1 MEKRLALIL
10 ANLFLCVGIAFA
22 QMQVTGTV
30 VSQDDN
36 EPVVGASIMVVGT
49 NTGTVTD
56 INGKFS
62 LAVPAGR
69 KNLRISYVGM
79 EPVEV
84 AASPNMRIELTTD
97 RTALDEVI
105 VVAFGTAK
113 KSAFTGSATVINS
126 EDITKKTAANV
137 ANALV
142 GSVPGL
148 QMTGMSGAPGAGS
161 GNMYIRGLSSLYSST
176 DPLIIVDGAPYY
188 ASLTNIATDDIESVT
203 VLKDAASAAL
213 YGAAGAAGV
222 ILVTT
227 KKGKTQEAVINVDVR
242 LGANSRSVQEYDRIT
257 DPAQY
262 YETYYTMMNNYYL
275 NNGGYYSN
283 DESVTDAMR
292 EAIKYNA
299 FVSANNATLN
309 RLGYNVFN
317 LPQGQYLIGTN
328 GKLNPNATLGRTYT
342 ASNGETYYLTA
353 DNWDKAA
360 YSTALRQEY
369 NVNISA
375 GTTKSSFYASAGYL
389 NEDGIIEYSG
399 YERFTGRL
407 KADYQAKKWLKVG
420 ANIGYTH
427 SKQDSNPNMDTSWG
441 ATNLM
446 YTTSFIAPI
455 YPIYVRVIDPAT
467 GQPVIRTD
475 SYGHPQYDYGVP
487 AANYV
492 DTPVR
497 GFMSTSNPLGSN
509 RYNREYNIGNSLNMT
524 YTADVTITD
533 WLRFNS
539 TNNINL
545 GHTTYTSYGNPFEG
559 PTKADNGS
567 LTKYQQINYRQDY
580 IQTLNFQ
587 KQFGAHDLHVMLGHE
602 WNKTSVKRLTAYAR
616 NGFSTEVDEINNFG
630 DRYNST
636 SYTTDFNREGFFGS
650 AMYNYD
656 EKYFGQVSYRRD
668 ASSTFAKD
676 HRWGDFWSVGG
687 AWIISKEEFMANT
700 AGWLD
705 QLKIKASIGQQGN
718 DGIGNW
724 NYTNLYSLNRSGT
737 SIVPSFYRLGNENIT
752 WETTTN
758 FNAGL
763 EWSLWKGRLTG
774 SFDFYTKKTTDLLF
788 WLNIPESYGTRGYY
802 DNIGDIRNT
811 GVELTLN
818 ADIIRSKNIIWNVG
832 FNASHNKGKILKLPE
847 SKIKQNGGFASTS
860 DFGGIY
866 AWYEEGG
873 DLNNAFIYEYAGVY
887 NENTWQLTQDEK
899 YDPTKAGLAMYWG
912 DKGLWQKDEEGNFV
926 SMNTSKPATNRDYA
940 TTRSTDASRY
950 AQGST
955 LPTVTGGFNT
965 TLKVYDFDVSA
976 VFDYQLGGKVFD
988 SSYQTLMGPES
999 GSSVSARI
1007 FHVDVLDAWSPTN
1020 TGSDI
1025 PRFQYGDDYT
1035 TLGSTRFLTNARYLN
1050 FQSFSVGYT
1059 VPKSL
1064 TKKFFVD
1071 KLRFYVQGQ
1080 NLCFWSVRKGFDP
1093 RYSFGETADT
1103 NVYSPVRTISGGVQ
1117 VTF

>member
-1 MEKRLALIL
+1 MEKRLTLIL
-10 ANLFLCVGIAFA
+10 ANLFLFVGMAFA

-62 LAVPAGR
+62 LAVPAG
-69 KNLRISYVGM
+69 KKSLRISYVGM

-84 AASPNMRIELTTD
+84 TASPNMRIELTSD

-126 EDITKKTAANV
+126 EEITKKTAANV

-148 QMTGMSGAPGAGS
+148 QMTGMSGAPGAGN

-188 ASLTNIATDDIESVT
+188 ASLTNINTDDIESVT

-227 KKGKTQEAVINVDVR
+227 KKGTTQEAIINVDMRWGV
-242 LGANSRSVQEYDRIT
+242 NSRSVQEYDRIT

-262 YETYYTMMNNYYL
+262 YETYYKMMNNYYTNAL
-275 NNGGYYSN
+275 GY
-283 DESVTDAMR
+283 DA
-292 EAIKYNA
+292 
-299 FVSANNATLN
+299 SAAHVAANSSTIG
-309 RLGYNVFN
+309 RLGYNVYN
-317 LPQGQYLIGTN
+317 IPNGQFLIGTN

-353 DNWDKAA
+353 DDWDDAA
-360 YSTALRQEY
+360 YSNALRQEY
-369 NVNISA
+369 TMNISA
-375 GTTKSSFYASAGYL
+375 GNTKSSFYASAGYL
-389 NEDGIIEYSG
+389 NEDGIIEYSDF
-399 YERFTGRL
+399 ERFTGRL

-427 SKQDSNPNMDTSWG
+427 SEQNSNPNMSTDWG

-455 YPIYVRVIDPAT
+455 YPIYVRVIDPVT
-467 GQPVIRTD
+467 GQPTIRTD
-475 SYGHPQYDYGVP
+475 AYGHPQYDYGVP
-487 AANYV
+487 ATNYV

-509 RYNREYNIGNSLNMT
+509 RYNRQYNTGNSVNMT
-524 YTADVTITD
+524 YTADVTFTD

-545 GHTTYTSYGNPFEG
+545 GNTIYTEYGNPFEG

-567 LTKYQQINYRQDY
+567 LTKYHQTNFRQDY

-587 KQFGAHDLHVMLGHE
+587 KQFGLHDLQVMLGHE

-616 NGFSTEVDEINNFG
+616 NGFSTEVDEISNFG

-636 SYTTDFNREGFFGS
+636 SYTTEFNREGFFGS
-650 AMYNYD
+650 AMYNWS

-687 AWIISKEEFMANT
+687 AWIISKESFMAGT
-700 AGWLD
+700 SGWLD

-718 DGIGNW
+718 DGIGYW
-724 NYTNLYSLNRSGT
+724 NYTNLYNLTRSGT
-737 SIVPSFYRLGNENIT
+737 SIVPSFRQLGNEDIT

-763 EWSLWKGRLTG
+763 EWSLWRGRFTG

-802 DNIGDIRNT
+802 ANIGDIRNT
-811 GVELTLN
+811 GVELTL
-818 ADIIRSKNIIWNVG
+818 AGDIIRSKHIVWNMGLNI
-832 FNASHNKGKILKLPE
+832 SHNKAKILKLPE
-847 SKIKQNGGFASTS
+847 SKIKENGGFAATS
-860 DFGGIY
+860 DFGSIY
-866 AWYEEGG
+866 CWYEEGG
-873 DLNNAFIYEYAGVY
+873 DMQNAFIYEYAGIY
-887 NENTWQLTQDEK
+887 SEKTWQLTQDEA
-899 YDPTKAGLAMYWG
+899 YDPSKAGLPMYWG
-912 DKGLWQKDEEGNFV
+912 DKSLWQTDEEGGFV
-926 SMNTSKPATNRDYA
+926 SMNTSKPATKRDYA

-950 AQGST
+950 AQGSIM
-955 LPTVTGGFNT
+955 PTFTGGFNT
-965 TLKVYDFDVSA
+965 TLKVYDFDFSA
-976 VFDYQLGGKVFD
+976 VFDFQLGGKVFD

-1007 FHVDVLDAWSPTN
+1007 FHVDVLKAWTPENQDT
-1020 TGSDI
+1020 DV
-1025 PRFQYGDDYT
+1025 PRFQYNDDYT
-1035 TLGSTRFLTNARYLN
+1035 TLTSTRFLTNASYLN

-1059 VPKSL
+1059 FPKSL
-1064 TKKFFVD
+1064 TQKFLVN
-1071 KLRFYVQGQ
+1071 KLRLYVQGQ
-1080 NLCFWSVRKGFDP
+1080 NLCFWSKRKGFDP

>member
-1 MEKRLALIL
+1 MEKRLTLIL
-10 ANLFLCVGIAFA
+10 ANLFLFVGMAFA

-62 LAVPAGR
+62 LAVPAG
-69 KNLRISYVGM
+69 KKSLRISYVGM

-84 AASPNMRIELTTD
+84 TASPSMRIELTSD

-126 EDITKKTAANV
+126 EEITKKTAANV

-148 QMTGMSGAPGAGS
+148 QMTGMSGAPGAGN

-188 ASLTNIATDDIESVT
+188 ASLTNINTDDIESVT

-227 KKGKTQEAVINVDVR
+227 KKGTTQEAIINVDMRWGV
-242 LGANSRSVQEYDRIT
+242 NSRSVQEYDRIT

-262 YETYYTMMNNYYL
+262 YETYYKMMNNYYANAL
-275 NNGGYYSN
+275 GY
-283 DESVTDAMR
+283 DA
-292 EAIKYNA
+292 
-299 FVSANNATLN
+299 SAAHVAANSSTLG
-309 RLGYNVFN
+309 RLGYNVYN
-317 LPQGQYLIGTN
+317 IPNGQFLIGTN

-353 DNWDKAA
+353 DNWDDAA
-360 YSTALRQEY
+360 YSNALRQEY
-369 NVNISA
+369 TVNISA
-375 GTTKSSFYASAGYL
+375 GNTKSSFYASAGYL
-389 NEDGIIEYSG
+389 NEDGIIEYSDF
-399 YERFTGRL
+399 ERFTGRL

-420 ANIGYTH
+420 ANLGYTH
-427 SKQDSNPNMDTSWG
+427 SEQNSNPNMDTSWG

-455 YPIYVRVIDPAT
+455 YPIYVRVIDPVT
-467 GQPVIRTD
+467 GQPTIRTD
-475 SYGHPQYDYGVP
+475 AYGHQQYDYGVP
-487 AANYV
+487 ATNYV

-509 RYNREYNIGNSLNMT
+509 RYNRQYNTGNSVNMT
-524 YTADVTITD
+524 YTADVTFTD

-545 GHTTYTSYGNPFEG
+545 GNTIYTEYGNPFEG

-567 LTKYQQINYRQDY
+567 LTKYHQTNFRQDY

-587 KQFGAHDLHVMLGHE
+587 KQFGLHDLQVMLGHE

-616 NGFSTEVDEINNFG
+616 NGFSTEVDEISNFG

-636 SYTTDFNREGFFGS
+636 SYTTEFNREGFFGS
-650 AMYNYD
+650 AMYNWS

-687 AWIISKEEFMANT
+687 AWIISKESFMAGT
-700 AGWLD
+700 SGWLD

-718 DGIGNW
+718 DGIGYW
-724 NYTNLYSLNRSGT
+724 NYTNLYNLTRSGT
-737 SIVPSFYRLGNENIT
+737 SIVPSFRQLGNEDIT

-763 EWSLWKGRLTG
+763 EWSLWRGRFTG

-802 DNIGDIRNT
+802 ANIGDIRNT
-811 GVELTLN
+811 GVELTL
-818 ADIIRSKNIIWNVG
+818 AGDIIRSKHIVWNMGLNI
-832 FNASHNKGKILKLPE
+832 SHNKAKILKLPE
-847 SKIKQNGGFASTS
+847 SKIKENGGFAATS
-860 DFGGIY
+860 DFGSIY
-866 AWYEEGG
+866 CWYEEGG
-873 DLNNAFIYEYAGVY
+873 DMQNAFIYEYAGIY
-887 NENTWQLTQDEK
+887 SEKTWQLTQDEA
-899 YDPTKAGLAMYWG
+899 YDPSKAGLPMYWG
-912 DKGLWQKDEEGNFV
+912 DKSLWQTDEEGGFV
-926 SMNTSKPATNRDYA
+926 SMNTSKPATKRDYA

-950 AQGST
+950 AQGSIM
-955 LPTVTGGFNT
+955 PTFTGGFNT
-965 TLKVYDFDVSA
+965 TLKVYDFDFSA
-976 VFDYQLGGKVFD
+976 VFDFQLGGKVFD

-1007 FHVDVLDAWSPTN
+1007 FHVDVLKAWTPENQDT
-1020 TGSDI
+1020 DV
-1025 PRFQYGDDYT
+1025 PRFQYNDDYT
-1035 TLGSTRFLTNARYLN
+1035 TLTSTRFLTNASYLN

-1059 VPKSL
+1059 FPKSL
-1064 TKKFFVD
+1064 TQKFLVN
-1071 KLRFYVQGQ
+1071 KLRLYVQGQ
-1080 NLCFWSVRKGFDP
+1080 NLCFWSKRKGFDP

>member
-1 MEKRLALIL
+1 MEKRLTLIL
-10 ANLFLCVGIAFA
+10 ANLFLFVGMAFA

-62 LAVPAGR
+62 LAVPAGK

-84 AASPNMRIELTTD
+84 TASPNMRIELTSD

-126 EDITKKTAANV
+126 EEITKKTAANV

-148 QMTGMSGAPGAGS
+148 QMTGMSGAPGAGN

-188 ASLTNIATDDIESVT
+188 ASLTNINTDDIESVT

-227 KKGKTQEAVINVDVR
+227 KKGTTQEAIINVDMRWGV
-242 LGANSRSVQEYDRIT
+242 NSRSVQEYDRIT
-257 DPAQY
+257 NPAQY
-262 YETYYTMMNNYYL
+262 YETYYKMMNNYYTNAL
-275 NNGGYYSN
+275 GY
-283 DESVTDAMR
+283 DA
-292 EAIKYNA
+292 
-299 FVSANNATLN
+299 SAAHVAANSSTIG
-309 RLGYNVFN
+309 RLGYNVYN
-317 LPQGQYLIGTN
+317 IPNGQFLIGTN

-353 DNWDKAA
+353 DDWDDAA
-360 YSTALRQEY
+360 YSNALRQEY
-369 NVNISA
+369 TVNISA
-375 GTTKSSFYASAGYL
+375 GNTKSSFYASAGYL
-389 NEDGIIEYSG
+389 NEDGIIEYSD

-420 ANIGYTH
+420 ANLGYTH
-427 SKQDSNPNMDTSWG
+427 SEQNSNPNMDTSWG

-455 YPIYVRVIDPAT
+455 YPIYVRVIDPVT
-467 GQPVIRTD
+467 GQPTIRTD

-487 AANYV
+487 ATNYV

-509 RYNREYNIGNSLNMT
+509 RYNRQYNTGNSVNMT
-524 YTADVTITD
+524 YTADVTFTD

-545 GHTTYTSYGNPFEG
+545 GNTIYTEYGNPFEG

-567 LTKYQQINYRQDY
+567 LTKYHQTNFRQDY

-587 KQFGAHDLHVMLGHE
+587 KQFGLHDLQIMLGHE

-616 NGFSTEVDEINNFG
+616 NGFSTEVDEISNFG

-636 SYTTDFNREGFFGS
+636 SYTTEFNREGFFGS
-650 AMYNYD
+650 AMYNWS

-687 AWIISKEEFMANT
+687 AWIISKESFMDGT
-700 AGWLD
+700 RGWLD
-705 QLKIKASIGQQGN
+705 QLKVKASIGQQGN
-718 DGIGNW
+718 DGIGYW
-724 NYTNLYSLNRSGT
+724 NYTNLYNLTRSGT
-737 SIVPSFYRLGNENIT
+737 SIVPSFRQLGNEDIT

-802 DNIGDIRNT
+802 ANIGDIRNT
-811 GVELTLN
+811 GVELTL
-818 ADIIRSKNIIWNVG
+818 AGDIIRSKNIVWNMG
-832 FNASHNKGKILKLPE
+832 LNISHNKAKILKLPE
-847 SKIKQNGGFASTS
+847 SKIKENGGFAATS
-860 DFGGIY
+860 DFGSIY
-866 AWYEEGG
+866 CWYEEGG
-873 DLNNAFIYEYAGVY
+873 DMQNAFIYEYAGIY
-887 NENTWQLTQDEK
+887 SEKTWQLTQDEA
-899 YDPTKAGLAMYWG
+899 YDPTKAGLPMYWG
-912 DKGLWQKDEEGNFV
+912 DKSLWQTDEEGSFV
-926 SMNTSKPATNRDYA
+926 SMNTSKPATKRDYA

-950 AQGST
+950 AQGSIM
-955 LPTVTGGFNT
+955 PTFTGGFNT
-965 TLKVYDFDVSA
+965 TLRVYNFDFSA
-976 VFDYQLGGKVFD
+976 IFDFQLGGKVFD

-1007 FHVDVLDAWSPTN
+1007 FHVDVLKAWTPENQN
-1020 TGSDI
+1020 TDV
-1025 PRFQYGDDYT
+1025 PRFQYNDDYT
-1035 TLGSTRFLTNARYLN
+1035 TLTSTRFLTNASYLN

-1059 VPKSL
+1059 FPKSM
-1064 TKKFFVD
+1064 TQKFLVN
-1071 KLRFYVQGQ
+1071 KLRLYVQGQ
-1080 NLCFWSVRKGFDP
+1080 NLCFWSKRKGFDP